1 MDFSREIF
9 LFFKKTLH
17 QTICFVFFP
26 RVWYNKSKLAKG
38 GLQMGKLCIFTGH
51 RILPGDLLPLRQA
64 LRRRIRQLAQEGY
77 TRFASGGAMG
87 FDLLAA
93 EIVLELRE
101 TIPELELQMILPCKG
116 QDRAYSVGDRARYR
130 DILSAANSVRYTA
143 EEYYEGCMLT
153 RDRVLAAA
161 ADACICYL
169 THSQGGTAYT
179 VRHVLLR
186 DIPLYNLAEEL

>member
-1 MDFSREIF
+1 
-9 LFFKKTLH
+9 
-17 QTICFVFFP
+17 
-26 RVWYNKSKLAKG
+26 
-38 GLQMGKLCIFTGH
+38 
-51 RILPGDLLPLRQA
+51 
-64 LRRRIRQLAQEGY
+64 
-77 TRFASGGAMG
+77 MG

-101 TIPELELQMILPCKG
+101 SIPELELQMILPCKG
-116 QDRAYSVGDRARYR
+116 QDRAYSAGDRVRYR
-130 DILSAANSVRYTA
+130 EILAAADNVRYTA
-143 EEYYEGCMLT
+143 EDYYEGCMLT

-179 VRHVLLR
+179 VRHVLQR